1 MKHIW
6 KIGFLLTLFFTNCNL
21 ANCYSDPA
29 CKRVLFI
36 GNSYTYTNDLPGT
49 LEKLAESGGFRLETG
64 ISAQG
69 GWTLSDHLTSPD
81 TNAQFEN
88 SKWNY
93 IVLQEQ
99 SNIPAS
105 DSIRNSKM
113 YPAARKL
120 AEKTTQLSAQPILF
134 VTWGHQS
141 GWPEN
146 SMPTYESMQLALN
159 YGYLTVARQLHA
171 TLAPVGFAW
180 LALHRNHPQLN
191 LWQEDGS
198 HPNENGTY
206 LAACIFYA
214 VIFQKSPEGLNYH
227 GQLSDENAT
236 LIQKTAADIVLTD
249 KIRWNL
255 P

>member
-6 KIGFLLTLFFTNCNL
+6 KIAFFFILFSTNCNL
-21 ANCYSDPA
+21 ANCNSDPA
-29 CKRVLFI
+29 CKRILFI
-36 GNSYTYTNDLPGT
+36 GNSYTYINDLPGT
-49 LEKLAESGGFRLETG
+49 LEKLADSGGFRMETG
-64 ISAQG
+64 MSAQG
-69 GWTLSDHLTSPD
+69 GWTLADHLKSSD
-81 TNAQFEN
+81 TIAQLEN

-105 DSIRNSKM
+105 DPIRNSQM

-120 AEKTTQLSAQPILF
+120 TEKITKLGAKPILF

-159 YGYLTVARQLHA
+159 YGYLTVGQQLNT

-180 LALHRNHPQLN
+180 LFLRRNHSQLN

-206 LAACIFYA
+206 LAACVFYA
-214 VIFQKSPEGLNYH
+214 VIFEKSPEGLNYH
-227 GQLSDENAT
+227 GQLSDENAA

-249 KIRWNL
+249 KIRWNI